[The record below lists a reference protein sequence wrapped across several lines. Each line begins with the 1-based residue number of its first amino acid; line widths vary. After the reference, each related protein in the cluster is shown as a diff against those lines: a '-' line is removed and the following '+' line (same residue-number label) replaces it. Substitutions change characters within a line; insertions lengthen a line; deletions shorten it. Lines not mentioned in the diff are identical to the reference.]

1 MKRLILL
8 TCLLA
13 FVSVA
18 EAWAK
23 RPGRSFRR
31 SFVQVSARDPRYFCL
46 SDGQPYIPVGCNIAA
61 MGSVADM
68 EHYLGK
74 MHRNGANFGRVWLNT
89 NLFEIE
95 TRYGEVDTAK
105 LVRIDRLLELA
116 DRYGIKIKFCIESF
130 RHIRPGVNKWDT
142 KASYHTSNGGPF
154 ADADDYITS
163 QRGEEEFLRRVC
175 IFRERYG
182 DHPAVFGWELWNE
195 MNAVET
201 PEEHLRAWNV
211 RMLPRVKE
219 IFPKNLV
226 MQSLGSLDRESSF
239 PIYEFINRLPSNE
252 VAQVHRYIDEGA
264 ELAVCGAPVDSM
276 ASDAI
281 AVLRGYGLRKPML
294 LAESGAVKPVHT
306 GPHPIYKVDTMGS
319 VLHDVLFAPFF
330 SGAAGPGHLWHWD
343 HHIDKQHTW
352 FQMGRFARAVEG
364 VDPLREVRTR
374 APRYGGAAGLCAA
387 GRTHAACLV
396 PRYGE
401 HVAARALRTHSGTA
415 TVRPAGRLHT
425 AARRAQGEESADL
438 RPLAGRVGA
447 RVPPCRRIA
456 SGLHAL
462 GGRPDRIL
470 KRRRVDDENGQIN
483 DKSVL
488 YIPVPSS

>member
-68 EHYLGK
+68 EHYLGE
-74 MHRNGANFGRVWLNT
+74 MHRHGANFGRVWLNT
-89 NLFEIE
+89 GLFEIE
-95 TRYGEVDTAK
+95 TRYGEVDSAK

-163 QRGEEEFLRRVC
+163 PRGEEEFLRRVR

-364 VDPLREVRTR
+364 VAPLREGFEPVRRDT
-374 APRYGGAAGLCAA
+374 AGL
-387 GRTHAACLV
+387 RVYVL
-396 PRYGE
+396 RGE
-401 HVAARALRTHSGTA
+401 HTLLAWCRD
-415 TVRPAGRLHT
+415 TVSTWRHELSERIPAQRL
-425 AARRAQGEESADL
+425 
-438 RPLAGRVGA
+438 
-447 RVPPCRRIA
+447 
-456 SGLHAL
+456 SGLQVDFTPLL
-462 GGRPDRIL
+462 GGRRVKKVRIYDPWRDEWVRASRRADVSLPDFTRSVVVRI
-470 KRRRVDDENGQIN
+470 E
-483 DKSVL
+483 
-488 YIPVPSS
+488 Y

>member
-163 QRGEEEFLRRVC
+163 QRGEEEFLRRVR

-239 PIYEFINRLPSNE
+239 PIYEFINRLPPNE

-364 VDPLREVRTR
+364 VDPLREGFEPVRRDT
-374 APRYGGAAGLCAA
+374 AGLCAA

-415 TVRPAGRLHT
+415 AVRPAGRLHT

>member
-1 MKRLILL
+1 MR
-8 TCLLA
+8 
-13 FVSVA
+13 
-18 EAWAK
+18 
-23 RPGRSFRR
+23 
-31 SFVQVSARDPRYFCL
+31 
-46 SDGQPYIPVGCNIAA
+46 
-61 MGSVADM
+61 
-68 EHYLGK
+68 
-74 MHRNGANFGRVWLNT
+74 
-89 NLFEIE
+89 
-95 TRYGEVDTAK
+95 
-105 LVRIDRLLELA
+105 
-116 DRYGIKIKFCIESF
+116 
-130 RHIRPGVNKWDT
+130 
-142 KASYHTSNGGPF
+142 
-154 ADADDYITS
+154 
-163 QRGEEEFLRRVC
+163 

-239 PIYEFINRLPSNE
+239 PIYEFINRLPPNE

-364 VDPLREVRTR
+364 VDPLREGFEPVRRDT
-374 APRYGGAAGLCAA
+374 AGLCAA

-415 TVRPAGRLHT
+415 AVRPAGRLHT

-470 KRRRVDDENGQIN
+470 KRRRADDENGQIN

>member
-163 QRGEEEFLRRVC
+163 QRGEEEFLRRVR

-239 PIYEFINRLPSNE
+239 PIYEFINRLPPNE

-319 VLHDVLFAPFF
+319 VLHDVLFAPFSAGPPGRGTSGIGITISTSSIPGSRWGASRVPSKVSTPF
-330 SGAAGPGHLWHWD
+330 AKGSNPCAAIRRGCGSMCCGANTRCLPGAA
-343 HHIDKQHTW
+343 I
-352 FQMGRFARAVEG
+352 R
-364 VDPLREVRTR
+364 
-374 APRYGGAAGLCAA
+374 
-387 GRTHAACLV
+387 
-396 PRYGE
+396 
-401 HVAARALRTHSGTA
+401 
-415 TVRPAGRLHT
+415 
-425 AARRAQGEESADL
+425 
-438 RPLAGRVGA
+438 
-447 RVPPCRRIA
+447 
-456 SGLHAL
+456 
-462 GGRPDRIL
+462 
-470 KRRRVDDENGQIN
+470 
-483 DKSVL
+483 
-488 YIPVPSS
+488 

>member
-163 QRGEEEFLRRVC
+163 QRGEEEFLRRVR

-239 PIYEFINRLPSNE
+239 PIYEFINRLPPNE

-364 VDPLREVRTR
+364 VDPLREGFEPVRRDT
-374 APRYGGAAGLCAA
+374 A

-415 TVRPAGRLHT
+415 AVRPAGRLHT

>member
-1 MKRLILL
+1 
-8 TCLLA
+8 
-13 FVSVA
+13 
-18 EAWAK
+18 
-23 RPGRSFRR
+23 
-31 SFVQVSARDPRYFCL
+31 
-46 SDGQPYIPVGCNIAA
+46 
-61 MGSVADM
+61 
-68 EHYLGK
+68 
-74 MHRNGANFGRVWLNT
+74 
-89 NLFEIE
+89 
-95 TRYGEVDTAK
+95 
-105 LVRIDRLLELA
+105 
-116 DRYGIKIKFCIESF
+116 
-130 RHIRPGVNKWDT
+130 
-142 KASYHTSNGGPF
+142 
-154 ADADDYITS
+154 
-163 QRGEEEFLRRVC
+163 
-175 IFRERYG
+175 
-182 DHPAVFGWELWNE
+182 

-364 VDPLREVRTR
+364 VDPLREGFEPVRRDT
-374 APRYGGAAGLCAA
+374 AGL
-387 GRTHAACLV
+387 RVYVLQ
-396 PRYGE
+396 GE
-401 HVAARALRTHSGTA
+401 HTLLAWCRD
-415 TVRPAGRLHT
+415 TVSTWRHELSERIPAQRL
-425 AARRAQGEESADL
+425 
-438 RPLAGRVGA
+438 
-447 RVPPCRRIA
+447 
-456 SGLHAL
+456 SGLQVDFTPLL
-462 GGRPDRIL
+462 GGRRVKKVRIYDPWRDEWVRASRRADVSLPDFTRSVVVRI
-470 KRRRVDDENGQIN
+470 E
-483 DKSVL
+483 
-488 YIPVPSS
+488 Y

>member
-163 QRGEEEFLRRVC
+163 QRGEEEFLRRVR

-239 PIYEFINRLPSNE
+239 PIYEFINRLPPNE

-364 VDPLREVRTR
+364 VDPLREGFEPVRR
-374 APRYGGAAGLCAA
+374 GAA

-415 TVRPAGRLHT
+415 AVRPAGRLHT

>member
-68 EHYLGK
+68 EHYLGE
-74 MHRNGANFGRVWLNT
+74 MHRHGANFGRVWLNT
-89 NLFEIE
+89 GLFEIE
-95 TRYGEVDTAK
+95 TRYGEVDSAK

-163 QRGEEEFLRRVC
+163 PRGEEEFLRRVR

-211 RMLPRVKE
+211 RMLSRVKE

-364 VDPLREVRTR
+364 VDPLREGFEPVRRDT
-374 APRYGGAAGLCAA
+374 
-387 GRTHAACLV
+387 ACLV

-401 HVAARALRTHSGTA
+401 YVAARALRTHSGA
-415 TVRPAGRLHT
+415 AAVRPAGRLHT

-470 KRRRVDDENGQIN
+470 KRRRADDENGQIN

>member
-68 EHYLGK
+68 EHYLGE
-74 MHRNGANFGRVWLNT
+74 MHRHGANFGRVWLNT
-89 NLFEIE
+89 GLFEIE
-95 TRYGEVDTAK
+95 TRYGEVDSAK

-163 QRGEEEFLRRVC
+163 PRGGRGVPAPRAHLPRALRRPSRR
-175 IFRERYG
+175 FRLG
-182 DHPAVFGWELWNE
+182 
-195 MNAVET
+195 AVERNERRGDARGAPARVECPYAAACEGDL
-201 PEEHLRAWNV
+201 PE
-211 RMLPRVKE
+211 
-219 IFPKNLV
+219 NLV

-364 VDPLREVRTR
+364 VDPLREGFEPVRRDT
-374 APRYGGAAGLCAA
+374 AGL
-387 GRTHAACLV
+387 RVYVL
-396 PRYGE
+396 RGE
-401 HVAARALRTHSGTA
+401 HTLLAWCRD
-415 TVRPAGRLHT
+415 TVSTWRHELSERIPAQRL
-425 AARRAQGEESADL
+425 
-438 RPLAGRVGA
+438 
-447 RVPPCRRIA
+447 
-456 SGLHAL
+456 SGLQVDFTPLL
-462 GGRPDRIL
+462 GGRRVKKVRIYDPWRDEWVRASRRADVSLPDFTRSVVVRI
-470 KRRRVDDENGQIN
+470 E
-483 DKSVL
+483 
-488 YIPVPSS
+488 Y

>member
-68 EHYLGK
+68 EHYLGE
-74 MHRNGANFGRVWLNT
+74 MHRHGANFGRVWLDT
-89 NLFEIE
+89 GLFEIE

-163 QRGEEEFLRRVC
+163 QRGEEEFLRRVR

-330 SGAAGPGHLWHWD
+330 SGAAGPGHLWSIGITISTSSIPGSRWGASRVPS
-343 HHIDKQHTW
+343 KVSTP
-352 FQMGRFARAVEG
+352 FAKGSNPCAAIRRGCGSMCCGAN
-364 VDPLREVRTR
+364 TR
-374 APRYGGAAGLCAA
+374 CLPGAAI
-387 GRTHAACLV
+387 R
-396 PRYGE
+396 
-401 HVAARALRTHSGTA
+401 
-415 TVRPAGRLHT
+415 
-425 AARRAQGEESADL
+425 
-438 RPLAGRVGA
+438 
-447 RVPPCRRIA
+447 
-456 SGLHAL
+456 
-462 GGRPDRIL
+462 
-470 KRRRVDDENGQIN
+470 
-483 DKSVL
+483 
-488 YIPVPSS
+488 

>member
-116 DRYGIKIKFCIESF
+116 DRYGIKIKFC
-130 RHIRPGVNKWDT
+130 
-142 KASYHTSNGGPF
+142 
-154 ADADDYITS
+154 
-163 QRGEEEFLRRVC
+163 
-175 IFRERYG
+175 RERYG

-239 PIYEFINRLPSNE
+239 PIYEFINRLPPNE

-364 VDPLREVRTR
+364 VDPLREGFEPVRRDT
-374 APRYGGAAGLCAA
+374 AGL
-387 GRTHAACLV
+387 RVYVL
-396 PRYGE
+396 RGE
-401 HVAARALRTHSGTA
+401 HTLLAWCRD
-415 TVRPAGRLHT
+415 TVSTWRHELSERIPAQRL
-425 AARRAQGEESADL
+425 
-438 RPLAGRVGA
+438 
-447 RVPPCRRIA
+447 
-456 SGLHAL
+456 SGLQVDFTAML
-462 GGRPDRIL
+462 GGRRVKKVRIYDPWRDEWVRASRRADVSLPDFTRSVVVRI
-470 KRRRVDDENGQIN
+470 E
-483 DKSVL
+483 
-488 YIPVPSS
+488 Y

>member
-364 VDPLREVRTR
+364 VDPLREGFEPVRRDT
-374 APRYGGAAGLCAA
+374 AGLCAA

>member
-364 VDPLREVRTR
+364 VDPLREGFEPVRRDT
-374 APRYGGAAGLCAA
+374 A

>member
-163 QRGEEEFLRRVC
+163 PRGEEEFLRRVR

-364 VDPLREVRTR
+364 VDPLREGFEPVRRDT
-374 APRYGGAAGLCAA
+374 AGLCAA